1 VIFLQ
6 ENSDY
11 CRKTPP
17 PPEKPMIVL
26 TRINKERFV
35 VNADLIKFV
44 EEVPDTLITLRDDE
58 KMIVRESA
66 DEVIRRII
74 EYVRAVRAPLTQQL
88 SA

>member
-1 VIFLQ
+1 MQ
-6 ENSDY
+6 ENPDWLP
-11 CRKTPP
+11 KTA

-26 TRINKERFV
+26 TRINKEKFV

-58 KMIVRESA
+58 KIMVGEAA
-66 DEVIRRII
+66 DEVIRRVI
-74 EYVRAVRAPLTQQL
+74 EYVRAVRAPLSQQL